1 MTIEAPLTKD
11 EPWIRQLLILCGL
24 HQEDITPEHL
34 RHFFVLK
41 EKEQVIGLVGVEAL
55 GQFGLL
61 RSLAVDPKYR
71 CLGFASQLIEKAEE
85 YAASLKIEVLYLLTM
100 TAEEFFA
107 KRGYQRIERNSAPSP
122 VHRTTEFKNLCP
134 ASAVCMVK
142 YLKMK

>member
-1 MTIEAPLTKD
+1 MAIEVPLPID

-24 HQEDITPEHL
+24 HHDDITPEHL
-34 RHFFVLK
+34 RHFLVLK

-71 CLGFASQLIEKAEE
+71 CLGFGSQLIEKAEE

-100 TAEEFFA
+100 TTEEFFA

-134 ASAVCMVK
+134 ASAVCMVGI
-142 YLKMK
+142 